1 MSILTGM
8 FYDDLD
14 NLFSSDEVIE
24 SYSVDYI
31 NYCIYMD
38 SLQLYYGMSDD
49 EMAKYMYFY
58 GDRYG
63 Y

>member
-1 MSILTGM
+1 MSILTDM

-31 NYCIYMD
+31 NYCIYMY

-58 GDRYG
+58 GGGYG